1 MTTTKDKIE
10 KLQAQ
15 IAKSKDKL
23 TKHKKD
29 KVDKSYKLCKKLG
42 IKNPDKWDA
51 YSEGRSHEQFQAK
64 CYYDHAKFG
73 YEIMQSKLDDL
84 NKRLKSL
91 YEKKQKEDLKNNTT
105 PQIPVIEEFLENW
118 KKSAREY
125 YLQQVEALEK
135 FEADYINNRNEV
147 MKELEIKYGKHAVL
161 KMSPEVKKELRD
173 RKVDY
178 KSKNEYI
185 KNHFNSITVEL
196 YQLNQLGRS
205 GMENKLESLLSSEVN
220 KKRADFYARCYKVV
234 GDITDASSLH
244 VGRNG
249 SINGTIVGKLGKAVV
264 ETIMAGGYNVQVLH
278 YRVLVTP
285 INKKSTKSK
294 GNSKGGNNSKYS
306 DKTLSEL
313 REMAE
318 NLGLKFNYDRYKNNN
333 ILRMHLVMA
342 LKKLQ

>member
-1 MTTTKDKIE
+1 MTTTKEKIE

-29 KVDKSYKLCKKLG
+29 KVDKSYNLCKELG
-42 IKNPDKWDA
+42 IRNPDKWDA
-51 YSEGRSHEQFQAK
+51 YSEGRSSEQFNAK

-105 PQIPVIEEFLENW
+105 PQITIIEEFLENW

-135 FEADYINNRNEV
+135 FEAEYTNNLDEV
-147 MKELEIKYGKHAVL
+147 MKDLESKYGKTAVL
-161 KMSPEVKKELRD
+161 KMSAEVKEELKD

-178 KSKNEYI
+178 TSRNMYI
-185 KNHFNSITVEL
+185 KTHFNSITVEL
-196 YQLNQLGRS
+196 SQLGS
-205 GMENKLESLLSSEVN
+205 EMNDKLESLLSSEVN

-244 VGRNG
+244 VGKNG

-285 INKKSTKSK
+285 VNKKSTKSK
-294 GNSKGGNNSKYS
+294 GNSKGVNNSKYS

-342 LKKLQ
+342 LKKIK

>member
-1 MTTTKDKIE
+1 MTTTKEKIE

-29 KVDKSYKLCKKLG
+29 KVDKFYKLCKELG
-42 IKNPDKWDA
+42 IRNPDKWDA
-51 YSEGRSHEQFQAK
+51 YSEGRSSEQFHAK

-125 YLQQVEALEK
+125 YLQQVKALEK
-135 FEADYINNRNEV
+135 FESEYSNNLDEV
-147 MKELEIKYGKHAVL
+147 LKELEIKYGKTAVL
-161 KMSPEVKKELRD
+161 KKSAEVKKELKD

-178 KSKNEYI
+178 TSRNIYI
-185 KNHFNSITVEL
+185 KTHFNSVTVEL
-196 YQLNQLGRS
+196 QQLGSEMNER
-205 GMENKLESLLSSEVN
+205 LESLLSSEVN

-234 GDITDASSLH
+234 GDVTDASSLH
-244 VGRNG
+244 VGKNG

-285 INKKSTKSK
+285 VNKKSTKINGS
-294 GNSKGGNNSKYS
+294 SKGGNNSKYS

-342 LKKLQ
+342 LKKTK

>member
-1 MTTTKDKIE
+1 MTTTKEKIE

-29 KVDKSYKLCKKLG
+29 KVDKSYKLCKELG
-42 IKNPDKWDA
+42 IRNPDKWDA
-51 YSEGRSHEQFQAK
+51 YSEGRSSEQFHAK

-135 FEADYINNRNEV
+135 FDAEYSNNLDEV
-147 MKELEIKYGKHAVL
+147 MKDLETKYGKTAVL
-161 KMSPEVKKELRD
+161 KMSVEVKKELKD

-178 KSKNEYI
+178 TSRNIYI
-185 KNHFNSITVEL
+185 KTHFNNVTVEL
-196 YQLNQLGRS
+196 SQLGS
-205 GMENKLESLLSSEVN
+205 EMNDKLESLLCSEVN

-244 VGRNG
+244 VGKNG

-285 INKKSTKSK
+285 INKKSTKNK
-294 GNSKGGNNSKYS
+294 GSSKGGNNSKFS

-318 NLGLKFNYDRYKNNN
+318 NLGLKFNYDRYKNSN

-342 LKKLQ
+342 LKKIK

>member
-1 MTTTKDKIE
+1 MTTTKEKIE

-29 KVDKSYKLCKKLG
+29 KVDKYYKLCKELG
-42 IKNPDKWDA
+42 IRNPDKWDA
-51 YSEGRSHEQFQAK
+51 YSEGRSSEQFYAK

-73 YEIMQSKLDDL
+73 YEIMQSKLDDM
-84 NKRLKSL
+84 NKRLKAL

-135 FEADYINNRNEV
+135 FDAEYSNNLDEV
-147 MKELEIKYGKHAVL
+147 LKELEIKYGKPAVL
-161 KMSPEVKKELRD
+161 KMSADVKKELKD

-178 KSKNEYI
+178 TSRNMYI
-185 KNHFNSITVEL
+185 KTHFNSVTVEL
-196 YQLNQLGRS
+196 SQLGSEMNER
-205 GMENKLESLLSSEVN
+205 LESLLSSEVN
-220 KKRADFYARCYKVV
+220 KKRADFYARCYNVV

-244 VGRNG
+244 VGKNG

-285 INKKSTKSK
+285 LNKKSTKIK
-294 GNSKGGNNSKYS
+294 GSSKGGNNSKYS

-342 LKKLQ
+342 LKKTK

>member
-1 MTTTKDKIE
+1 MTTTKEKIE

-29 KVDKSYKLCKKLG
+29 KVDKSYKLCKELG
-42 IKNPDKWDA
+42 IRNPDKWDA
-51 YSEGRSHEQFQAK
+51 YSEGRSSEQFHAK

-91 YEKKQKEDLKNNTT
+91 YEKKQKEDLKNNST

-135 FEADYINNRNEV
+135 FDAEYSNNLDEV
-147 MKELEIKYGKHAVL
+147 MKDLESKYGKTAVM
-161 KMSPEVKKELRD
+161 KMSAEVKKELKD

-178 KSKNEYI
+178 TSRNMYI
-185 KNHFNSITVEL
+185 KTHFNSVTVEL
-196 YQLNQLGRS
+196 SHLGSEMNER
-205 GMENKLESLLSSEVN
+205 LESLLSSEVN

-244 VGRNG
+244 VGKNG

-285 INKKSTKSK
+285 INKKSTKIK

-318 NLGLKFNYDRYKNNN
+318 NLGLKFDYGKYKNSN

-342 LKKLQ
+342 LKKTK

>member
-29 KVDKSYKLCKKLG
+29 KVDKFYKLCKELG
-42 IKNPDKWDA
+42 IRNPDKWDA
-51 YSEGRSHEQFQAK
+51 YSEGRSSEQFHAK

-118 KKSAREY
+118 KKSARDY

-135 FEADYINNRNEV
+135 FENEYTNNLDEV
-147 MKELEIKYGKHAVL
+147 LKELEIKYGKTAVL
-161 KMSPEVKKELRD
+161 KKSAEVKKELKD

-178 KSKNEYI
+178 TSRNIYI
-185 KNHFNSITVEL
+185 KTHFNSVTVEL
-196 YQLNQLGRS
+196 SKLGSEMNER
-205 GMENKLESLLSSEVN
+205 LESLLSSEVN

-244 VGRNG
+244 VGKNG

-285 INKKSTKSK
+285 ISKKSAKNKGSSK
-294 GNSKGGNNSKYS
+294 GVNNSKYS

-342 LKKLQ
+342 LKKTK

>member
-29 KVDKSYKLCKKLG
+29 KVDKSYKLCKELG
-42 IKNPDKWDA
+42 IRNPDKWDA
-51 YSEGRSHEQFQAK
+51 YSEGRSSEQFYAK

-91 YEKKQKEDLKNNTT
+91 YEKKQKEDLKNNST

-135 FEADYINNRNEV
+135 FDAEYSNNLDEV
-147 MKELEIKYGKHAVL
+147 LKELEIKYGKRAIL
-161 KMSPEVKKELRD
+161 RMNPEVKKELKD

-178 KSKNEYI
+178 TSRNMYI
-185 KNHFNSITVEL
+185 KTHFNSVTVEL
-196 YQLNQLGRS
+196 SQLGSEMNER
-205 GMENKLESLLSSEVN
+205 LESLLSSEVN

-234 GDITDASSLH
+234 GDVTDASSLH
-244 VGRNG
+244 VGKNG

-285 INKKSTKSK
+285 VNKKSTKINGSSK
-294 GNSKGGNNSKYS
+294 GRNNSKYS

-318 NLGLKFNYDRYKNNN
+318 NLGLKFNYDRYKNSN

-342 LKKLQ
+342 LKKTK

>member
-1 MTTTKDKIE
+1 MTTTKEKIE

-29 KVDKSYKLCKKLG
+29 KVDKSYKLCKELG
-42 IKNPDKWDA
+42 IRNPDKWDA
-51 YSEGRSHEQFQAK
+51 YSEGRSSEQFHAK

-105 PQIPVIEEFLENW
+105 PQITIIEEFLENW

-135 FEADYINNRNEV
+135 FEAEYTNNLDEV
-147 MKELEIKYGKHAVL
+147 MKDLESKYGKTAVL
-161 KMSPEVKKELRD
+161 KMSAEVKEELKD

-178 KSKNEYI
+178 TSRNMYI
-185 KNHFNSITVEL
+185 KTHFNSITVEL
-196 YQLNQLGRS
+196 SQLGS
-205 GMENKLESLLSSEVN
+205 EMNDKLESLLSSEVN

-244 VGRNG
+244 VGKNG

-285 INKKSTKSK
+285 VNKKSTKSK

-342 LKKLQ
+342 LKKIK

>member
-1 MTTTKDKIE
+1 MTTTKEKIE

-29 KVDKSYKLCKKLG
+29 KVDKSYKLCKELG
-42 IKNPDKWDA
+42 IRNPDKWDA
-51 YSEGRSHEQFQAK
+51 YSEGRSSEQFHAK

-91 YEKKQKEDLKNNTT
+91 YEKKQKEDLKNNST

-118 KKSAREY
+118 KKSARDY

-135 FEADYINNRNEV
+135 FEDEYSNNLDEV
-147 MKELEIKYGKHAVL
+147 LKELESKYGKTAVL
-161 KMSPEVKKELRD
+161 KMSVEVKKELKD

-178 KSKNEYI
+178 TYRNMYI
-185 KNHFNSITVEL
+185 KTHFNSVTVEL
-196 YQLNQLGRS
+196 SQLGS
-205 GMENKLESLLSSEVN
+205 EMNDKLESLLSSEVN

-244 VGRNG
+244 VGKNG

-285 INKKSTKSK
+285 LNKKSAKSK
-294 GNSKGGNNSKYS
+294 GSSKGGNNSKYS

-342 LKKLQ
+342 LKKTK

>member
-1 MTTTKDKIE
+1 MTTTKEKIE

-29 KVDKSYKLCKKLG
+29 KVDKSYKLCKELG
-42 IKNPDKWDA
+42 IRNPDKWDA
-51 YSEGRSHEQFQAK
+51 YSEGRSSEQFHAK

-105 PQIPVIEEFLENW
+105 PQIPVIKEFLENW
-118 KKSAREY
+118 KKSARDY

-135 FEADYINNRNEV
+135 FESEYSNNLDEV
-147 MKELEIKYGKHAVL
+147 LKELEIKYGKPAVL
-161 KMSPEVKKELRD
+161 KRSAEVKKELKD

-178 KSKNEYI
+178 TSRNMYI
-185 KNHFNSITVEL
+185 KTHFNSVTVEL
-196 YQLNQLGRS
+196 SQLGRS
-205 GMENKLESLLSSEVN
+205 EMENKLESLLSSEVN

-285 INKKSTKSK
+285 INKKSTKIKGSSK
-294 GNSKGGNNSKYS
+294 GENNSEYT

-318 NLGLKFNYDRYKNNN
+318 NLGLKFNYGKYKNNN

-342 LKKLQ
+342 LKKIK

>member
-1 MTTTKDKIE
+1 MTTTKEKIE

-29 KVDKSYKLCKKLG
+29 KVDKSYKLCKELG
-42 IKNPDKWDA
+42 IRNPDKWDA
-51 YSEGRSHEQFQAK
+51 YSEGRSSEQFYAK

-135 FEADYINNRNEV
+135 FEAEYSNNLDEV
-147 MKELEIKYGKHAVL
+147 MKDLESKYGKTAVL
-161 KMSPEVKKELRD
+161 KMSAEVKKELKD

-178 KSKNEYI
+178 TSRNMYI
-185 KNHFNSITVEL
+185 KTHFNSVTVEL
-196 YQLNQLGRS
+196 SQ
-205 GMENKLESLLSSEVN
+205 LESEMNERLESILSSEVN
-220 KKRADFYARCYKVV
+220 RKRADFYARCYKVV

-244 VGRNG
+244 VGKNG

-285 INKKSTKSK
+285 LNKKSTKSK
-294 GNSKGGNNSKYS
+294 GNYKGGNNSKYS

-318 NLGLKFNYDRYKNNN
+318 NLELKFNYGKYKNNN

-342 LKKLQ
+342 LKKTK

>member
-1 MTTTKDKIE
+1 MTTTKEKIE

-29 KVDKSYKLCKKLG
+29 KVDKSYKLCKELG
-42 IKNPDKWDA
+42 IRNPDKWDA
-51 YSEGRSHEQFQAK
+51 YSEGRSSEQFHAK

-135 FEADYINNRNEV
+135 FEAEYTNNLDEV
-147 MKELEIKYGKHAVL
+147 MKDLETKYGKTAVL
-161 KMSPEVKKELRD
+161 KMSVEVKKELKD

-178 KSKNEYI
+178 TSRNMYI
-185 KNHFNSITVEL
+185 KTHFNSVTVEL
-196 YQLNQLGRS
+196 SQLGS
-205 GMENKLESLLSSEVN
+205 EMNDKLESLLSSEVN

-285 INKKSTKSK
+285 INKKSSK
-294 GNSKGGNNSKYS
+294 INGSSKGGNNSKYS

-342 LKKLQ
+342 LKKTK

>member
-1 MTTTKDKIE
+1 MTTTKEKIE

-29 KVDKSYKLCKKLG
+29 KVDKSYKLCKELG
-42 IKNPDKWDA
+42 IRNPDKWDA
-51 YSEGRSHEQFQAK
+51 YSEGRSSEQFHAK

-84 NKRLKSL
+84 NKRLKAL

-135 FEADYINNRNEV
+135 FEAEYTNNLDEV
-147 MKELEIKYGKHAVL
+147 MKDLETKYGKTAVL
-161 KMSPEVKKELRD
+161 KMSAEVKKELKD

-178 KSKNEYI
+178 TSRNMYI
-185 KNHFNSITVEL
+185 KTHFNSVTVEL
-196 YQLNQLGRS
+196 SQLGS
-205 GMENKLESLLSSEVN
+205 EMDNKLESLLSSEVN
-220 KKRADFYARCYKVV
+220 KKRADFYARCYKVI
-234 GDITDASSLH
+234 GDVTDASSLH

-285 INKKSTKSK
+285 LNKKSTKNK
-294 GNSKGGNNSKYS
+294 GNSKGENNSKYS

-342 LKKLQ
+342 LKKTK

>member
-1 MTTTKDKIE
+1 MTTTKEKIE

-29 KVDKSYKLCKKLG
+29 KVDKSYKLCKELG
-42 IKNPDKWDA
+42 IRNPDKWDA
-51 YSEGRSHEQFQAK
+51 YSEGRSSEQLHAK

-91 YEKKQKEDLKNNTT
+91 YEKKQKEDLKNNST

-125 YLQQVEALEK
+125 YLHQVEALEK
-135 FEADYINNRNEV
+135 FEAEYSNNLDEV
-147 MKELEIKYGKHAVL
+147 LKELEIKYGKTAVL
-161 KMSPEVKKELRD
+161 KRSAEVKKELKD

-178 KSKNEYI
+178 TSRNMYI
-185 KNHFNSITVEL
+185 KTHFNSVTVEL
-196 YQLNQLGRS
+196 SQLGS
-205 GMENKLESLLSSEVN
+205 EMNDKLESLLSSEVN

-244 VGRNG
+244 VGKNG
-249 SINGTIVGKLGKAVV
+249 SINGTIVGKLEKAVV

-285 INKKSTKSK
+285 VNKKSAKSK
-294 GNSKGGNNSKYS
+294 GSSKGGNNSKYS

-342 LKKLQ
+342 LKKTK

>member
-1 MTTTKDKIE
+1 MTTTKEKIE

-29 KVDKSYKLCKKLG
+29 KVDKSYKLCKELG
-42 IKNPDKWDA
+42 IRNPDKWDA
-51 YSEGRSHEQFQAK
+51 YSEGRSSEQFHAK

-135 FEADYINNRNEV
+135 FEAEYTNNLDEV
-147 MKELEIKYGKHAVL
+147 LKELEIKYGKPAVL
-161 KMSPEVKKELRD
+161 KRSVEVKKELKD

-178 KSKNEYI
+178 TSRNMYI
-185 KNHFNSITVEL
+185 KTHFNSVTVEL
-196 YQLNQLGRS
+196 SQLRS
-205 GMENKLESLLSSEVN
+205 EMNDKLESLLSSEVN

-244 VGRNG
+244 VGKNG

-285 INKKSTKSK
+285 INKKSTKIK
-294 GNSKGGNNSKYS
+294 GSSKGGNNSKYS

-333 ILRMHLVMA
+333 ILRMHLVMS
-342 LKKLQ
+342 LKKTK

>member
-1 MTTTKDKIE
+1 MTTTKEKIE

-23 TKHKKD
+23 TKHKKY
-29 KVDKSYKLCKKLG
+29 KVDKSYKLCKELG
-42 IKNPDKWDA
+42 IRNPDKWDA
-51 YSEGRSHEQFQAK
+51 YSEGRSSEQFHAK

-91 YEKKQKEDLKNNTT
+91 YEKKQKEDLKNNST

-135 FEADYINNRNEV
+135 FEAEYNNNLDEV
-147 MKELEIKYGKHAVL
+147 IKELEIKYGKPAVL
-161 KMSPEVKKELRD
+161 KMSAEVKKELKD

-178 KSKNEYI
+178 TSRNMYI
-185 KNHFNSITVEL
+185 KTHFNSVTVEL
-196 YQLNQLGRS
+196 SQLGS
-205 GMENKLESLLSSEVN
+205 EMNDKLESLLSSEVN

-244 VGRNG
+244 VGKNG

-285 INKKSTKSK
+285 LNKKSAKSK

-342 LKKLQ
+342 LKKTK